1 MFDHFQT
8 IEGPSEAVT
17 KVQRSVF
24 RALAFPL
31 DGEDDFAPAL
41 ERVEKQF
48 FDATHHCWAYRLV
61 DRAGETRV
69 RSADAGEPAG
79 TAGKPILG
87 AIESASLF
95 NVAVIVVRHYGG
107 VKLGTG
113 GLVRAYRE
121 AAASALAVAN
131 RGDRYI
137 YERLNLTVPFDA
149 MNAIYRMIAP
159 PDIVLV
165 EQQYGESTVFTID
178 VRKSQVGAI
187 EAQLMERRI
196 PVRREG

>member
-8 IEGPSEAVT
+8 IESPSEAVT

-31 DGEDDFAPAL
+31 DGEEDFGPAL
-41 ERVEKQF
+41 ERVQKQY

-61 DRAGETRV
+61 DAGGDTRA

-87 AIESASLF
+87 AIESAALF
-95 NVAVIVVRHYGG
+95 NVAVIVIRHYGG

-121 AAASALAVAN
+121 AAAEALVAAK
-131 RGDRYI
+131 RSDRYM
-137 YERLNLTVPFDA
+137 YERLSLTVPFDA
-149 MNAIYRMIAP
+149 VNAIYRMIAP
-159 PDIVLV
+159 PDVVLID
-165 EQQYGESTVFTID
+165 QQYGDSTEFTID

-187 EAQLMERRI
+187 EGQLTEKRI
-196 PVRREG
+196 PLRRVR